1 MVMFYVEKNI
11 KDAPVRIVIYLP
23 RQLYEEALNGA
34 LSAGFGNLEKLI
46 ISLLE
51 NFVEELKA
59 EGYDLRPFWEKEK
72 GEVEI

>member
-1 MVMFYVEKNI
+1 MLYDRIGN
-11 KDAPVRIVIYLP
+11 APVRVTVYVP
-23 RQLYEEALNGA
+23 RQLYEEATNAA
-34 LSAGFGNLEKLI
+34 LCTGLGNLERLI

-51 NFVEELKA
+51 NFVEELKE

>member
-1 MVMFYVEKNI
+1 MSNFYTENI
-11 KDAPVRIVIYLP
+11 KYAPVRVTIYIP

-34 LSAGFGNLEKLI
+34 VCAGFGNLERLI

-51 NFVEELKA
+51 NFVEELKE